1 MAVLSQ
7 LNLNNPQEIS
17 EAGERIYNEQYKAE
31 YEQEHLHEF
40 LAIDVLGGSAT
51 VGTTAMEAVSKAQEL
66 HPEGFFHLIRIGHA
80 AAFEHGFGRRWSN
93 R

>member
-31 YEQEHLHEF
+31 YEPSRSTCTSSLP
-40 LAIDVLGGSAT
+40 ST
-51 VGTTAMEAVSKAQEL
+51 S
-66 HPEGFFHLIRIGHA
+66 
-80 AAFEHGFGRRWSN
+80 
-93 R
+93 